1 MMSVTDK
8 EQYARLRNE
17 MVERQIKARG
27 IRDAAIVEAMREV
40 PRERFVLEQYRTS
53 AYDDSPLPIPA
64 GQTISQ
70 PYVVA
75 LMIRAMRPRADD
87 RALEVGSGSG
97 YAAAILSRIV
107 REVHTVE
114 RHEELV
120 EYARE
125 RLSALGYDNVHVHHG
140 DGSKGWAS
148 AAPFNG
154 ILVSASGPSVPKA
167 LEKQLAVGGRLVMP
181 IGRARGMQN
190 LIRLTRVSEDDYQEK
205 DLGGVRFVPLIGEEG
220 W

>member
-1 MMSVTDK
+1 MVDERFYI
-8 EQYARLRNE
+8 EQRER
-17 MVERQIKARG
+17 MVQRQVRARG
-27 IRDAAIVEAMREV
+27 IRDEAILDALREV
-40 PRERFVLEQYRTS
+40 PREVFVLDKYKAA

-75 LMIRAMRPRADD
+75 LMIRTLRLGPEDKV
-87 RALEVGSGSG
+87 LEVGSGSG

-107 REVHTVE
+107 NEVHAVE

-125 RLSALGYDNVHVHHG
+125 RLAQIEYDNVHVHHA
-140 DGSKGWAS
+140 DGTMGWPQ
-148 AAPFNG
+148 AAPYDG
-154 ILVSASGPSVPKA
+154 IMVSASGPRVPHS

-181 IGRARGMQN
+181 VGRARGLQT
-190 LIRLTRVSEDDYQEK
+190 LIRLTRISEDEYEEK